1 MPPHDPLYSY
11 VLSGIGVL
19 ILIIACINFMTLA
32 VGRSAG
38 RALEVGIRKVFSAHR
53 RQLMRQFWSEAVL
66 MSGIALI
73 LGVLMAAAILP
84 LFNQLTLQNL
94 DISYLGN
101 GASLLALLG
110 LLLFV
115 GLIAGSYPAVVLSRF
130 QPVAVLKDL

>member
-1 MPPHDPLYSY
+1 
-11 VLSGIGVL
+11 
-19 ILIIACINFMTLA
+19 
-32 VGRSAG
+32 
-38 RALEVGIRKVFSAHR
+38 
-53 RQLMRQFWSEAVL
+53 

-73 LGVLMAAAILP
+73 LGVLMAVVILP

-94 DISYLGN
+94 DISFLGN

-115 GLIAGSYPAVVLSRF
+115 GLIEGSYPAVVLSRF

>member
-1 MPPHDPLYSY
+1 
-11 VLSGIGVL
+11 
-19 ILIIACINFMTLA
+19 MTLA

-38 RALEVGIRKVFSAHR
+38 RALEVGIRKVFGAHR

-115 GLIAGSYPAVVLSRF
+115 GLIAGSYPAVVLARF